1 MRIKRLFY
9 IVAALLLTLP
19 HCVVAGAAT
28 EKTQTVR
35 VGYFAF
41 SGYHEMEQDG
51 RMKGYGYDFLQK
63 LGAHTDWTYKY
74 IGYDASFSQSLT
86 MLDRGEID
94 VLTFVSKTDKRL
106 DKYLFS
112 DKPIGTNP
120 TIFTVKAGNENVIP
134 GDYSTYDGLT
144 IGMIEG
150 SAKNEDFDEFAKEHN
165 FKFNPVYFATEKELD
180 SALQNDKLDGIV
192 AGSMRD
198 NYNEWVIET
207 IAVSNFY
214 IVTRKDRPDLMKQIN
229 EAVDELDIDEADWR
243 GTLYSKYYAIDSA
256 GQVLLDAEERL
267 FLHKLKKNGE
277 SLKILVNPDRKP
289 YSYFED
295 GRARGIFPEV
305 FVTIAE
311 RLGLSYEFVE
321 AKNRNDY
328 YHLRESK
335 EVDIILDFVS
345 DYYTAE
351 QEGYK
356 ITNPY
361 INMSFARLTLK
372 NFTGEI
378 NSVACNEHSDILDSY
393 IKGAYSSAHIMYF
406 PAVSDC
412 VQAVADG
419 TAQATVLFTYT
430 AEQVLQEDVTNRF
443 DFTYLND
450 ASLSFSMGVNEKED
464 HTLLSV
470 LNKGVDSISRNDL
483 SAIVSHE
490 TEMGKL
496 SAGKDFISFIYDNPL
511 YGFLAALLIFL
522 LIFVCFVLFFR
533 MRAQKI
539 LQKRIDEVSGQYE
552 EQKKELSD
560 ALVLADQANR
570 AKTTFLNNMSH
581 DIRTPMNA
589 IIGFT
594 TLATTHL
601 EDKSRIK
608 DYLGKI
614 SQSSN
619 HLLSLINDV
628 LDMSR
633 IESGN
638 VNIENK
644 PENLPEILHGIR
656 NIIQADIR
664 NKRLDLFVDTV
675 EISNENII
683 CDKLRL
689 NQIILNLVSNAIK
702 FTEPGG
708 RISLCVTQ
716 KTSSNP
722 GYGVYEFR
730 VKDNGIGM
738 SAEFAKTIF
747 EPFTRERTS
756 TVSGIQG
763 TGLGMSITKNIV
775 DMMNGTIEVFSE
787 PGKGTE
793 FVINL
798 EFELNG
804 ENQEIE
810 PIVELEGLRAL
821 VVDDDILSCQS
832 VSKMLRNAGMKAG
845 WTMYGKEAVI
855 RTKEALDEGDP
866 YQVYVIDWSMPDMNG
881 IETVRQIRRV
891 IGQEAPIIL
900 LSAYDWGDIE
910 EEGREAGVTGFISK
924 PLFASDL
931 QRAFAQIFRKS
942 EEEKAEALVVAD
954 NAVEGKRLLLVEDNE
969 LNREIA
975 TEILTEAGFEL
986 ESAENGQIACDMVQ
1000 QAEPGYYDMILM
1012 DVQMPVMDGYTA
1024 TENIRQMDSAHA
1036 NIPIVAMTANAFEE
1050 DRKRAMEAGMDGHLA
1065 KPLEIDKMMELLQE
1079 MLQKG

>member
-1 MRIKRLFY
+1 MKIKRLFY
-9 IVAALLLTLP
+9 IVAVLLFSLSFYPVT
-19 HCVVAGAAT
+19 GATAKT
-28 EKTQTVR
+28 TQTIR

-41 SGYHEMEQDG
+41 SGYHQKEQDG
-51 RMKGYGYDFLQK
+51 RMSGYGYDFLQK
-63 LGAHTDWTYKY
+63 LAAHTDWTYEY
-74 IGYDASFSQSLT
+74 VGYDASFSQSLA

-94 VLTFVSKTDKRL
+94 VLTFVSKTDRRL
-106 DKYLFS
+106 DKFLYS
-112 DKPIGTNP
+112 DKPIGTNS
-120 TIFTVKAGNENVIP
+120 TIFTVKAGNEDVIP

-150 SAKNEDFDEFAKEHN
+150 SAKNADFEEFAKEHD
-165 FKFNPVYFATEKELD
+165 FKFNPVYFGTEKELD
-180 SALQNDKLDGIV
+180 DALQNDKLDGIV

-207 IAVSNFY
+207 LAVSSFY

-229 EAVDELDIDEADWR
+229 AAIDELDLNETDWR
-243 GTLYSKYYAIDSA
+243 SELYNKYYAIDSG
-256 GQVLLDAEERL
+256 GQILLDAKERL
-267 FLHKLKKNGE
+267 YLEKQRKSNTTLKV
-277 SLKILVNPDRKP
+277 LVNPDRKP

-295 GRARGIFPEV
+295 GEVKGIFLAV
-305 FVTIAE
+305 FKSIAD
-311 RLGLSYEFVE
+311 RLDISYEFFE
-321 AKNRNDY
+321 AKDRNEYYLIRQSREADIVLDFATDY
-328 YHLRESK
+328 Y
-335 EVDIILDFVS
+335 D
-345 DYYTAE
+345 AE

-361 INMSFARLTLK
+361 INMSFVRLTPK

-393 IKGAYSSAHIMYF
+393 IKGAYSSDHIMYF
-406 PAVSDC
+406 PTVSDC

-419 TAQATVLFTYT
+419 AAQATVLFTYT

-464 HTLLSV
+464 HKLLSV
-470 LNKGVDSISRNDL
+470 LNKGVASLSRSEL

-522 LIFVCFVLFFR
+522 LVLVCFVLFFR

-539 LQKRIDEVSGQYE
+539 LQERVDEVTQQYE

-601 EDKSRIK
+601 EDTSRIK
-608 DYLGKI
+608 DYLEKI
-614 SQSSN
+614 SQSSS

-644 PENLPEILHGIR
+644 PENLPEILHSIR
-656 NIIQADIR
+656 NIIQADVR
-664 NKRLDLFVDTV
+664 NKRLELFVDTV

-738 SAEFAKTIF
+738 SEEFAKTIF

-775 DMMNGTIEVFSE
+775 DMMGGTIEVFSE
-787 PGKGTE
+787 AGKGTE

-804 ENQEIE
+804 ENQEME

-832 VSKMLRNAGMKAG
+832 VSKMLRRAGMRAG

-881 IETVRQIRRV
+881 IETVRQSRRV
-891 IGQEAPIIL
+891 IGEEAPIIL

-910 EEGREAGVTGFISK
+910 KEGREAGVTDFVSK
-924 PLFASDL
+924 PLFVSDL
-931 QRAFAQIFRKS
+931 QRTFAQIFHKS
-942 EEEKAEALVVAD
+942 EEEENETSVVTD
-954 NAVEGKRLLLVEDNE
+954 DAVKGKRLLLVEDNE

-975 TEILTEAGFEL
+975 TEILTEAGFAL

-1000 QAEPGYYDMILM
+1000 KAEPDYYDLILM

-1024 TENIRQMDSAHA
+1024 TENIRRMDPAHA
-1036 NIPIVAMTANAFEE
+1036 GIPIVAMTANAFEE
-1050 DRKRAMEAGMDGHLA
+1050 DRKLAMEAGMNGHLA
-1065 KPLEIDKMMELLQE
+1065 KPLEIDKMMELLQTI
-1079 MLQKG
+1079 LRS

>member
-1 MRIKRLFY
+1 MKIKRLFY
-9 IVAALLLTLP
+9 IVVVLLFSLSYCPET
-19 HCVVAGAAT
+19 GATAKT
-28 EKTQTVR
+28 TQTVR

-41 SGYHEMEQDG
+41 SGYHEKGPDG
-51 RMKGYGYDFLQK
+51 RMSGYGYDFLQK

-74 IGYDASFSQSLT
+74 VGYEASFSQSMA

-94 VLTFVSKTDKRL
+94 ALTFVSKTDKRL

-120 TIFTVKAGNENVIP
+120 TIFTVKAGNEHVVP

-150 SAKNEDFDEFAKEHN
+150 SAKNEDFEKFAKEHN
-165 FKFNPVYFATEKELD
+165 FKYNPVYFATEKELD

-198 NYNEWVIET
+198 TYNEWIIET
-207 IAVSNFY
+207 IAVNNFY

-229 EAVDELDIDEADWR
+229 AAVDELDIDETDWR
-243 GTLYSKYYAIDSA
+243 GILYNKYYAIDSA

-267 FLHKLKKNGE
+267 FLQKLKKSGAA
-277 SLKILVNPDRKP
+277 LKVLVNPDRKP

-295 GRARGIFPEV
+295 GVPRGIFPEV
-305 FVTIAE
+305 FTTIAK
-311 RLGLSYEFVE
+311 RIDLPYEFMEV
-321 AKNRNDY
+321 KDRDDY
-328 YHLRESK
+328 YRLRGLK
-335 EVDIILDFVS
+335 EADIILDFAS

-361 INMSFARLTLK
+361 ISMTFARLTPK
-372 NFTGEI
+372 GFSGDI
-378 NSVACNEHSDILDSY
+378 NSVACNDHSDILNAY
-393 IKGAYSSAHIMYF
+393 IKDVYSSDHILYF
-406 PAVSDC
+406 NDVNGC

-443 DFTYLND
+443 DLTYLND
-450 ASLSFSMGVNEKED
+450 ASLSFSMGVDEKQD
-464 HTLLSV
+464 HVLLSV
-470 LNKGVDSISRNDL
+470 LNKGVSSLGGNTLSSIVD
-483 SAIVSHE
+483 HE
-490 TEMGKL
+490 TEMGRL
-496 SAGKDFISFIYDNPL
+496 STSKDFLSFIYDNPL
-511 YGFLAALLIFL
+511 YGLLAALLIFL

-539 LQKRIDEVSGQYE
+539 LKERIDEVSQQYE

-608 DYLGKI
+608 DYLEKI
-614 SQSSN
+614 SQSSS

-675 EISNENII
+675 EITNENIV

-775 DMMNGTIEVFSE
+775 DMMGGTIEVFSE

-793 FVINL
+793 FVLNL

-804 ENQEIE
+804 ENQEME

-832 VSKMLRNAGMKAG
+832 VSKMLRQAGMRAG

-855 RTKEALDEGDP
+855 RTKEAVDEGDP

-891 IGQEAPIIL
+891 IGEEAPIIL

-910 EEGREAGVTGFISK
+910 KEGREAGVTGFISK
-924 PLFASDL
+924 PLFVSDL
-931 QRAFAQIFRKS
+931 QRTFAQIFHES
-942 EEEKAEALVVAD
+942 EEEKTEALVVTDDAIKD
-954 NAVEGKRLLLVEDNE
+954 KRLLLVEDNE

-1000 QAEPGYYDMILM
+1000 QAEPGYYDLILM

-1024 TENIRQMDSAHA
+1024 TKNIRRMDPEHA
-1036 NIPIVAMTANAFEE
+1036 NVPIVAMTANAFEE
-1050 DRKRAMEAGMDGHLA
+1050 DRKLALEAGMNGHLA
-1065 KPLEIDKMMELLQE
+1065 KPLEIDKMMELLQTI
-1079 MLQKG
+1079 LRS

>member
-1 MRIKRLFY
+1 MKIKRLFY
-9 IVAALLLTLP
+9 IVVVLLFSLSYCPVT
-19 HCVVAGAAT
+19 GATAKT
-28 EKTQTVR
+28 TQTVR

-41 SGYHEMEQDG
+41 SGYHEKGPDG
-51 RMKGYGYDFLQK
+51 RMSGYGYDFLQK

-74 IGYDASFSQSLT
+74 VGYEASFSQSMA

-94 VLTFVSKTDKRL
+94 ALTFVSKTDKRL

-120 TIFTVKAGNENVIP
+120 TIFTVKAGNEHVVP

-150 SAKNEDFDEFAKEHN
+150 SAKNEDFEKFAKEHN
-165 FKFNPVYFATEKELD
+165 FKYNPVYFATEKELD

-198 NYNEWVIET
+198 TYNEWIIET
-207 IAVSNFY
+207 IAVNNFY

-229 EAVDELDIDEADWR
+229 AAVDELDIDETDWR
-243 GTLYSKYYAIDSA
+243 GILYNKYYAIDSA

-267 FLHKLKKNGE
+267 FLQKLKKSGAA
-277 SLKILVNPDRKP
+277 LKVLVNPDRKP

-295 GRARGIFPEV
+295 GVPRGIFPEV
-305 FVTIAE
+305 FTTIAK
-311 RLGLSYEFVE
+311 RIDLPYEFMEV
-321 AKNRNDY
+321 KDRDDY
-328 YHLRESK
+328 YRLRGLK
-335 EVDIILDFVS
+335 EADIILDFAS

-361 INMSFARLTLK
+361 ISMTFARLTPK
-372 NFTGEI
+372 GFSGDI
-378 NSVACNEHSDILDSY
+378 NSVACNDHSDILNAY
-393 IKGAYSSAHIMYF
+393 IKDVYSSDHILYF
-406 PAVSDC
+406 NDVNGC

-443 DFTYLND
+443 DLTYLND
-450 ASLSFSMGVNEKED
+450 ASLSFSMGVDEKQD
-464 HTLLSV
+464 HVLLSV
-470 LNKGVDSISRNDL
+470 LNKGVSSLGGNTLSSIVD
-483 SAIVSHE
+483 HE
-490 TEMGKL
+490 TEMGRL
-496 SAGKDFISFIYDNPL
+496 STSKDFISFIYDNPL
-511 YGFLAALLIFL
+511 YGLLAALLIFL

-539 LQKRIDEVSGQYE
+539 LKERIDEVSQQYE

-608 DYLGKI
+608 DYLEKI
-614 SQSSN
+614 SQSSS

-675 EISNENII
+675 EITNENIV

-775 DMMNGTIEVFSE
+775 DMMGGTIEVFSE

-793 FVINL
+793 FVLNL

-804 ENQEIE
+804 ENQEME

-832 VSKMLRNAGMKAG
+832 VSKMLRQAGMRAG

-855 RTKEALDEGDP
+855 RTKEAVDEGDP

-891 IGQEAPIIL
+891 IGEEAPIIL

-910 EEGREAGVTGFISK
+910 KEGREAGVTGFISK
-924 PLFASDL
+924 PLFVSDL
-931 QRAFAQIFRKS
+931 QRTFAQIFHES
-942 EEEKAEALVVAD
+942 EEEKTEALVVTDDAIKD
-954 NAVEGKRLLLVEDNE
+954 KRLLLVEDNE

-1000 QAEPGYYDMILM
+1000 QAEPGYYDLILM

-1024 TENIRQMDSAHA
+1024 TKNIRRMDPEHA
-1036 NIPIVAMTANAFEE
+1036 NVPIVAMTANAFEE
-1050 DRKRAMEAGMDGHLA
+1050 DRKLALEAGMNGHLA
-1065 KPLEIDKMMELLQE
+1065 KPLEIDKMMELLQTI
-1079 MLQKG
+1079 LRS